1 MFVENKENYDD
12 VNINLFNI
20 FKFLIIIII
29 IKVLELSNKTP
40 ELRDEYISK
49 TLNKRS
55 YNYWNL
61 QSYKVFRNN
70 LYKNTSIT
78 WSSTNIY
85 I

>member
-29 IKVLELSNKTP
+29 IKALELSNKTP

-55 YNYWNL
+55 YN
-61 QSYKVFRNN
+61 
-70 LYKNTSIT
+70 
-78 WSSTNIY
+78 
-85 I
+85 